1 MRDAILAYRA
11 GTTPTA
17 PRSEPSLRPENAN
30 GVPEPPSL
38 PDRDPRPAGARRWAV
53 RIERPD
59 DYRPLTREVARLQ
72 GDAVD
77 LAAEQE
83 ALEADLKE
91 TLGRDEAEFSEGEA
105 RILKRELAELEE
117 RQALVAARIEAKRA
131 QLPTDKDRKAAEKTA
146 RELVAKVEGGNASFR
161 SAWDLLR
168 RGSGQSRGAAVAVS
182 AAKAEARE
190 PRLQLE
196 DLVARFGLDVAVPA
210 SAEVPDAKV
219 AWLVGMLVA
228 QTAVGEPDDVV
239 IRDLNAARRKQAS

>member
-1 MRDAILAYRA
+1 M
-11 GTTPTA
+11 
-17 PRSEPSLRPENAN
+17 
-30 GVPEPPSL
+30 
-38 PDRDPRPAGARRWAV
+38 

-59 DYRPLTREVARLQ
+59 DYRPLKREIARLEA
-72 GDAVD
+72 DAVD
-77 LAAEQE
+77 LAAEHE

-91 TLGRDEAEFSEGEA
+91 ALGRDEAHFSEGEA
-105 RILKRELAELEE
+105 LTLRRELAAVEE
-117 RQALVAARIEAKRA
+117 RQALVAARIAAKRA

-146 RELVAKVEGGNASFR
+146 RELVAKVGGGNASFR
-161 SAWDLLR
+161 SAADQYVEAL
-168 RGSGQSRGAAVAVS
+168 GKAEAAAVAVS
-182 AAKAEARE
+182 AARAEARE

-219 AWLVGMLVA
+219 AWLAGMLVA